1 MNSLVITRTGT
12 HLTIQDFGRFHY
24 QHLGVSPSGA
34 MDQRIIKE
42 LENRPREVYCG
53 SIGYF
58 DLNNDMD
65 TNICIRTIMICDNE
79 LYFAAGGGI
88 VYDLSLIHI

>member
-1 MNSLVITRTGT
+1 ME
-12 HLTIQDFGRFHY
+12 
-24 QHLGVSPSGA
+24 
-34 MDQRIIKE
+34 IIKE
-42 LENRPREVYCG
+42 LEKRPREVYCG

-65 TNICIRTIMICDNE
+65 TNICIRTIMIFDNE

-88 VYDLSLIHI
+88 VYDSDPEEEYLESLEKVSIFLKYFSKGSFKW